1 MRSLKEQGITLLFIS
16 HKLDEIFEMCDRVS
30 ILRDGTYIMTA
41 DISDITKEELIQNMV
56 GRDVSSYAVRQKPS
70 CVSTEV
76 VLKADHLCG
85 VRFFRHQL

>member
-41 DISDITKEELIQNMV
+41 DISDITK
-56 GRDVSSYAVRQKPS
+56 
-70 CVSTEV
+70 
-76 VLKADHLCG
+76 
-85 VRFFRHQL
+85 